1 MRYATVAVLAVF
13 AATVAITVADEA
25 FVLAG
30 AASYPNLWAALN
42 NAVTGAESLVFG
54 AVGALILVRRGNA
67 VGWLLSAMGLLV
79 ATLAVTSSYPGLLS
93 PATEAE
99 IAAEPVWL
107 APWWVWV
114 GSVAWLSAVTL
125 VAVFVQVFPDGR
137 PLTPR
142 WRPALGLTLAWPV
155 LFLAVNFLSPTTL
168 ENGRSIANP
177 NGLGGAPGEV
187 MLAVE
192 TALGPVFVVGFGVAF
207 VSVLLRFRRSAGRQR
222 AQLKWFAYAAGVGIA
237 CFMLSGL
244 FLPRDAS
251 DVVNGVFL
259 SVLPLSVGAAILRH
273 GLYDIDV
280 VIERTLVYGAT
291 TAAIAVAFFGGIVLL
306 QAALRPLT
314 GGSELAVAGSTLV
327 SFALFQPIRR
337 WIQATVDRRF
347 YRSRYDAVRTLD
359 AFSVQLRDE
368 VDLDAVRTD
377 LVNAVQRSVQPTH
390 ASVWLREQRS

>member
-1 MRYATVAVLAVF
+1 MRYATVAVLSVF
-13 AATVAITVADEA
+13 AATVAITVTDEA

-54 AVGALILVRRGNA
+54 AVGALIVVRRGNA
-67 VGWLLSAMGLLV
+67 VGWLLSAMGLFV

-93 PATEAE
+93 PASQAE

-142 WRPALGLTLAWPV
+142 WRPALLLTLAWPV
-155 LFLAVNFLSPTTL
+155 VFLAVNFLSPTTL
-168 ENGRSIANP
+168 QNGRSIANP
-177 NGLGGAPGEV
+177 NGLGGPLGAV
-187 MLAVE
+187 LLAVE
-192 TALGPVFVVGFGVAF
+192 TTLGPVAVVGLLLAVVSAF
-207 VSVLLRFRRSAGRQR
+207 LRFRRSAGRQR

-244 FLPRDAS
+244 FLPTDAS
-251 DVVNGVFL
+251 YVVNGVFL

-280 VIERTLVYGAT
+280 LIERTLVYGAT
-291 TAAIAVAFFGGIVLL
+291 SAAIAVAFFGGIVLL

-327 SFALFQPIRR
+327 CFALFQPIRR
-337 WIQATVDRRF
+337 WIQQTVDRRF
-347 YRSRYDAVRTLD
+347 YRSRYDAARTIE
-359 AFSVQLRDE
+359 AFAEDIRDD
-368 VDLDAVRTD
+368 VDLESVRAHLIAATGRTMSP
-377 LVNAVQRSVQPTH
+377 AH
-390 ASVWLREQRS
+390 ASLWLRRAR